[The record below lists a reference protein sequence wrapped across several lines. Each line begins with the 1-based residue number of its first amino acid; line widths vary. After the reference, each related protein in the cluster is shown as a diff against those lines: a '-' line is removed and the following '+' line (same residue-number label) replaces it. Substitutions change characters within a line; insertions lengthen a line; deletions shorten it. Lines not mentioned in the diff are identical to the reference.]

1 MTIVLIGYMASGKT
15 SVGKILAEKLSYR
28 FIDLDDF
35 IEEKENATV
44 KDLFKSKGEIYFR
57 KVETQYLKEL
67 LALKEENIVLSL
79 GGGAPCFGDNMDAV
93 LSAKNAVSIYLKGS
107 VSFLANKLINKKSK
121 RPLIAHIKTLEDMAE
136 FVGKHLF
143 ERMSFY
149 SKAEKHVVI
158 DHKSK
163 KDIVEE
169 IIFELF

>member
-1 MTIVLIGYMASGKT
+1 MIIVLIGYMASGKT
-15 SVGKILAEKLSYR
+15 SIGKILAEKLSYK

-35 IEEKENATV
+35 IEEKENATI
-44 KDLFKSKGEIYFR
+44 KDLFSSKGEIYFR

-67 LALKEENIVLSL
+67 LESKEEDTVLSL
-79 GGGAPCFGDNMDAV
+79 GGGAPCFGNNMDCV
-93 LSAKNAVSIYLKGS
+93 LNANNAVSIYLKGS

-121 RPLIAHIKTLEDMAE
+121 RPLIAHIETVEKMSE

-143 ERMSFY
+143 ERMAFY

-163 KDIVEE
+163 PDIVEE
-169 IIFELF
+169 ILQELF